1 MDKTED
7 FAMGLV
13 GQPVGTAS
21 SGYREICK
29 GQSSTGATIVQRKKT
44 MSVGKSGHGGTTR
57 ASFRVV
63 VLSHQSE
70 DIIADSLWQPSCR
83 LSLWWETLSLTT
95 TGPKNVS
102 LDVAVKRSLVG
113 VKPLVATA
121 VSDEHEI
128 RYKPLDENTT
138 CLCQQ

>member
-7 FAMGLV
+7 FAIGLV

-29 GQSSTGATIVQRKKT
+29 GQPTTGATMVQRMT
-44 MSVGKSGHGGTTR
+44 ISVGESGHGGTTR

-70 DIIADSLWQPSCR
+70 AIISASLWQPSCM
-83 LSLWWETLSLTT
+83 LSLGWEMPSLTT

-102 LDVAVKRSLVG
+102 LDEAVKRSVVG
-113 VKPLVATA
+113 AKPLVVTA

-128 RYKPLDENTT
+128 RNEPLDENNT
-138 CLCQQ
+138 CLSQ